1 MFLDPG
7 NIGPGEHRY
16 GGTSD
21 PGNIGPGEHRYGE
34 HRTRGTSDPGNI
46 GLTPSLRLHYGATRC
61 VLPQPKV
68 PTSCISAK
76 MLMLTLPCIGFR
88 VVGDSHADE
97 DRISLKH
104 LCPEDKKRIANLI
117 QELARVSEE
126 KEETTLRFRD
136 EQGQFE
142 QKILELEEQNVLIAQ
157 ERENLQQQ
165 YRECQELLGLYQLF
179 LRQPQDSAVLA
190 QSLRQP
196 QDSAVLAQSL
206 RQPQDSAVLPQSLR
220 QPQERLDFHWT
231 HQTQVLKQIKEFQK
245 RSSPAVRAEDWEQ
258 RRSSPAVRAED
269 WEQRRIQLLVQRKQL
284 QQERERLQRRLS
296 DQEQR
301 MSRQQGLNGNG
312 YNTFHSDIST
322 FLSFVFPLF
331 RELRHSEHSGA
342 AVRPVPELRR
352 SSKAAMAIFK
362 QHMVK
367 TKYNIIMCFRLD
379 LSLSELLGFFSPIC
393 PSTKQK
399 SATYREK
406 TAPCPSGPASRS
418 FRKPAPQDWEESRI
432 LEDIFFIC

>member
-1 MFLDPG
+1 MAAAAANHATNLRKTGIFWKNDVSDEDQPLACVPG
-7 NIGPGEHRY
+7 SNRGAPLVSAFRAATTRRGRGSESVAKRAFRKPSAMWRESSA
-16 GGTSD
+16 GTESD
-21 PGNIGPGEHRYGE
+21 
-34 HRTRGTSDPGNI
+34 
-46 GLTPSLRLHYGATRC
+46 A
-61 VLPQPKV
+61 LPV
-68 PTSCISAK
+68 PAAAAFPPAAQTE
-76 MLMLTLPCIGFR
+76 R
-88 VVGDSHADE
+88 

-231 HQTQVLKQIKEFQK
+231 HQTQAPGAERALTAPRRCLMAPTLASLLLSNSALSNPQP
-245 RSSPAVRAEDWEQ
+245 RPLSPR
-258 RRSSPAVRAED
+258 
-269 WEQRRIQLLVQRKQL
+269 
-284 QQERERLQRRLS
+284 
-296 DQEQR
+296 
-301 MSRQQGLNGNG
+301 
-312 YNTFHSDIST
+312 
-322 FLSFVFPLF
+322 
-331 RELRHSEHSGA
+331 SGA
-342 AVRPVPELRR
+342 APAPPVQRFTGQSSGVQYPLPLHQWSRGGAALPSELRTGSR
-352 SSKAAMAIFK
+352 GRAALPSKLRTGSRGGVALPSKLRTGSRGGVA
-362 QHMVK
+362 
-367 TKYNIIMCFRLD
+367 LP
-379 LSLSELLGFFSPIC
+379 SELRTGSRGGVAL
-393 PSTKQK
+393 PSELRTG
-399 SATYREK
+399 SRGGSS
-406 TAPCPSGPASRS
+406 CWCRGSSCSRS
-418 FRKPAPQDWEESRI
+418 ASGCRGG
-432 LEDIFFIC
+432 